1 MKRIFALF
9 LAVVMLLSLTACGGE
24 PDPNAGKYLGVRG
37 EMNGVILTMEE
48 LYPGESY
55 LELKDGGK
63 GKLVLE
69 GDAFNITWKLDGEN
83 FTMDIEGDACDG
95 TLKDGVV
102 IFDFMN
108 MGMLLT
114 FALEGVD
121 VPEPTV
127 PQSDTL
133 EMGFYPLYA
142 VDQDGEYTDN
152 ETIKMLGMDQTNYLI
167 CYGDGTVEVVMEN
180 DQYFCTYNETA
191 IIDDE
196 GGEIQYAIV
205 DGLVEM
211 YLEGNMTFYYE
222 QGDIADIPEP
232 PVAAAEVLEP
242 GFYQLYAL
250 DDNGDYV
257 DNDTVIAAEMQYS
270 TYIVVNE
277 DGTADINME
286 GEVATCTYNEEYFV
300 TEDGYEIAY
309 AVVDGLI
316 ELYMEGNMVFYYE
329 PGDMSNIP
337 VEEPGAAGAFPV
349 DIIEDFYGDW
359 HGWCV
364 VVDGTGDY
372 EDEIG
377 NEFEMLARYAFDAD
391 GNCTPWM
398 SIYSDPEDNFQDISL
413 YYDESDQ
420 FVYLSGQLFGM
431 EILSYS
437 DIYESFGSLCLT
449 MYLQSEYGN
458 LNIVACLRHPDAEWD
473 AYDYPCMPEAALEFY
488 AGKSFEER
496 VEIYEL
502 DPADL
507 PALS

>member
-1 MKRIFALF
+1 MKKIIALL
-9 LAVVMLLSLTACGGE
+9 LAVVMLLSLAACGGE

-180 DQYFCTYNETA
+180 DQYFCTYNETC

-196 GGEIQYAIV
+196 GGEVQYAIV
-205 DGLVEM
+205 EGLVELYM
-211 YLEGNMTFYYE
+211 EGNMTFYYQLGNME
-222 QGDIADIPEP
+222 DIPE
-232 PVAAAEVLEP
+232 
-242 GFYQLYAL
+242 
-250 DDNGDYV
+250 
-257 DNDTVIAAEMQYS
+257 
-270 TYIVVNE
+270 VVPSANSE
-277 DGTADINME
+277 
-286 GEVATCTYNEEYFV
+286 
-300 TEDGYEIAY
+300 
-309 AVVDGLI
+309 
-316 ELYMEGNMVFYYE
+316 
-329 PGDMSNIP
+329 
-337 VEEPGAAGAFPV
+337 AFPADV
-349 DIIEDFYGDW
+349 VEAFYGDW

-364 VVDGTGDY
+364 FTNGTGDY
-372 EDEIG
+372 ENDLYE
-377 NEFEMLARYAFDAD
+377 EFEMIARYAFDED
-391 GNCTPWM
+391 GVCIPWM
-398 SIYSDPEDNFQDISL
+398 AIYGDPEDNFKDVIL
-413 YYDESDQ
+413 TYNEDEYT
-420 FVYLSGQLFGM
+420 VCLSGQLFGM
-431 EILSYS
+431 EIQPSSY
-437 DIYESFGSLCLT
+437 IYDSFGSLCMVIDMEGENGT
-449 MYLQSEYGN
+449 LQ
-458 LNIVACLRHPDAEWD
+458 VTVTLRHLDDEWD
-473 AYDYPCMPEAALEFY
+473 EYDYPCMPEDAQNYY
-488 AGKSFEER
+488 AGMTFEEL
-496 VEIYEL
+496 VELYEL
-502 DPADL
+502 NPADL
-507 PALS
+507 PELS